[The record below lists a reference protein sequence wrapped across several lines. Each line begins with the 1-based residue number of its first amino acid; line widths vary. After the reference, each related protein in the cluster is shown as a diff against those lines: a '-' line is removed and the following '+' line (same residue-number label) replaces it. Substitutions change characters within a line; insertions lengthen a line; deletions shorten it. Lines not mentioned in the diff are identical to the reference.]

1 LIRGI
6 ISFNRIASF
15 GVTGFLLRRSCLASL
30 GALEFGRRGGLG
42 SVDAVISAVADGISG
57 SVLASVGATGWVRS
71 ARRVAQNISDHR
83 QVHGITQP

>member
-1 LIRGI
+1 MTDFLLWRTCL
-6 ISFNRIASF
+6 ASF
-15 GVTGFLLRRSCLASL
+15 GAH
-30 GALEFGRRGGLG
+30 EIGRRGGLG

-71 ARRVAQNISDHR
+71 ARRVAQNITDHR